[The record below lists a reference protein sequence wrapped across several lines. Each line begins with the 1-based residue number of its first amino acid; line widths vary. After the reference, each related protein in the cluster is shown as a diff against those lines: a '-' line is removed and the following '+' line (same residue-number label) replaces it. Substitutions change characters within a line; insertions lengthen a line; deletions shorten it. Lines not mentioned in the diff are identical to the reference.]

1 MSVENV
7 TASRGYQLPYPD
19 NDLSFDVG
27 RIIAAINGLDVDVAT
42 LIASLSGKA
51 ATTHTHA
58 INDVSGLQA
67 ALDGKIGTGTELPI
81 SQVTN
86 LQAALDAKAPINN
99 AAFTGTTTGVSPSA
113 GANNTQFATTA
124 WVRTQAYLTS
134 VATANIA
141 DGAVTEMKI
150 AAGAVTEA
158 RLGASAVT
166 ESKIAAGSVT
176 EPKIATG
183 AVTVNKIGDGAISF
197 IKVASAALAT
207 VSEFLSQTASKILT
221 ADRVWSAAVPVAISY
236 SATLTPNFAGFIN
249 ARTTLTGNATL
260 GQPTNVKKGQM
271 GVWEFQQDA
280 TGSRTLSYN
289 TAYWKAAPGFSLST
303 AANATDYVSMYGCDD
318 GKVLLS
324 IVKNP
329 A

>member
-51 ATTHTHA
+51 AASHTHA
-58 INDVSGLQA
+58 INDVTGLQA

-86 LQAALDAKAPINN
+86 LQAALDFKAPINN
-99 AAFTGTTTGVSPSA
+99 ATFTGTTTGVSPSA

-124 WVRTQAYLTS
+124 WVRTQGYLTA

-141 DGAVTEMKI
+141 DGAVTEAKI

-158 RLGASAVT
+158 RIGASAVT
-166 ESKIAAGSVT
+166 ENKIGSNAVTEAKIASA
-176 EPKIATG
+176 
-183 AVTVNKIGDGAISF
+183 AVTVNKIADAAVSF
-197 IKVASAALAT
+197 AKLASAAIATAADYLAN
-207 VSEFLSQTASKILT
+207 TASKVLT
-221 ADRVWSAAVPVAISY
+221 VQKVWEAAAPVAITDAS
-236 SATLTPNFAGFIN
+236 SLTINMATFIN
-249 ARTTLTGNATL
+249 ATIAKTINGVLENPGNPKA
-260 GQPTNVKKGQM
+260 GQSGFIVFT
-271 GVWEFQQDA
+271 QDSA
-280 TGSRTLSYN
+280 GDKTQTFG
-289 TAYWKAAPGFSLST
+289 AYWKNVGART
-303 AANATDYVSMYGCDD
+303 ALQTGSSKKTRLDYSVISATEIHFALTWV
-318 GKVLLS
+318 
-324 IVKNP
+324 P
-329 A
+329 